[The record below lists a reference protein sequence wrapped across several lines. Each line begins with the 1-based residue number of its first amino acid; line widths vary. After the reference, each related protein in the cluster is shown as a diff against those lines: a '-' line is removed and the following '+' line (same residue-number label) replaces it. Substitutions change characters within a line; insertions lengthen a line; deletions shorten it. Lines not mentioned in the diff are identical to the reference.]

1 MTGHLDLNQI
11 QLAAIVQSTKGII
24 SRIPRGHEKF
34 KCVRITHLEGLEYL
48 DVWATDRYCIL
59 HLVIH
64 CSAAAPA
71 VDTCVDHSELAAALA
86 ELKAS
91 PLTRVKISESEFMID
106 SVTTAQAFKPSP
118 TQQAFKL
125 SPTQLPPVERI
136 VLGGPDLGDVHEGST
151 FNLGMTA
158 RAAAGVRLS
167 QETAKEGTSAPWEIA
182 QKGVHPGKDER
193 LGMLYLR
200 RDNFHRAGD
209 PERESWLGVE
219 YAEVWQMP
227 IVPAR

>member
-24 SRIPRGHEKF
+24 SRIPRGRENL
-34 KCVRITHLEGLEYL
+34 KCVRITHEADSEELH
-48 DVWATDRYCIL
+48 VWATDRYCVL

-71 VDTCVDHSELAAALA
+71 VDTCVDHSALAAALA

-91 PLTRVKISESEFMID
+91 PLTRVKLSESEFTID
-106 SVTTAQAFKPSP
+106 SVTTA
-118 TQQAFKL
+118 QAFKL
-125 SPTQLPPVERI
+125 SPTQLPPVERL
-136 VLGGPDLGDVHEGST
+136 VLGGPGLGDVHEGSV

-158 RAAAGVRLS
+158 KVAAGVRLS
-167 QETAKEGTSAPWEIA
+167 QETAREGREAPWEIA

-200 RDNFHRAGD
+200 RDNNRARG
-209 PERESWLGVE
+209 PKRESTLDVE
-219 YAEVWQMP
+219 YAEIWQMP
-227 IVPAR
+227 IKPKG

>member
-11 QLAAIVQSTKGII
+11 QLETIHQSAKGII
-24 SRIPRGHEKF
+24 SRIPRGMEKI

-48 DVWATDRYCIL
+48 DVWATDRYCVL

-71 VDTCVDHSELAAALA
+71 VDTCVDHSALAAALA

-91 PLTRVKISESEFMID
+91 PLTRVKLSESEFTID
-106 SVTTAQAFKPSP
+106 SVTTAQAFK
-118 TQQAFKL
+118 L
-125 SPTQLPPVERI
+125 SPTQLPTVERL
-136 VLGGPDLGDVHEGST
+136 VQGGPALGDVHEGSV

-158 RAAAGVRLS
+158 KVAAGVRLS
-167 QETAKEGTSAPWEIA
+167 GETAIEGREAPWEMA

-200 RDNFHRAGD
+200 RDNRHRAGD
-209 PERESWLGVE
+209 PERESGLGVE
-219 YAEVWQMP
+219 YAEVWQMA
-227 IVPAR
+227 INPAR

>member
-1 MTGHLDLNQI
+1 MTGHLDLYQI

-24 SRIPRGHEKF
+24 SRIQRGLEKL

-48 DVWATDRYCIL
+48 DVWATDRYCVL

-71 VDTCVDHSELAAALA
+71 VDTCVDHSALAAALA

-91 PLTRVKISESEFMID
+91 PLTRVKLSESEFTID
-106 SVTTAQAFKPSP
+106 SVTMA
-118 TQQAFKL
+118 QAFKL
-125 SPTQLPPVERI
+125 SHTQLPHVDRL
-136 VLGGPDLGDVHEGST
+136 VQGGPALGDVHEGST

-158 RAAAGVRLS
+158 KVAAGVRLS
-167 QETAKEGTSAPWEIA
+167 GETAKEGTNAPWEIA

-200 RDNFHRAGD
+200 RAGD
-209 PERESWLGVE
+209 HKRESGLGVE
-219 YAEVWQMP
+219 YAEVWQMAINP
-227 IVPAR
+227 KG

>member
-11 QLAAIVQSTKGII
+11 QLETIHQSAKGII
-24 SRIPRGHEKF
+24 SRIPRGMEKL

-48 DVWATDRYCIL
+48 DVWATDRYCVL

-64 CSAAAPA
+64 CSAVAPA
-71 VDTCVDHSELAAALA
+71 VDTCVDHSALAAALA

-91 PLTRVKISESEFMID
+91 PLTRVKLSESEFTID
-106 SVTTAQAFKPSP
+106 SVTTE
-118 TQQAFKL
+118 QAFKL
-125 SPTQLPPVERI
+125 SPTQMPPVKRI
-136 VLGGPDLGDVHEGST
+136 VQGGPALGDVHEGSV

-158 RAAAGVRLS
+158 KVAAGVRLS
-167 QETAKEGTSAPWEIA
+167 QETAMEGREAPWEMA

-200 RDNFHRAGD
+200 RDNRHHAGD
-209 PERESWLGVE
+209 PKRESTLGVE
-219 YAEVWQMP
+219 YAEIWQMP
-227 IVPAR
+227 ITPKG

>member
-1 MTGHLDLNQI
+1 MQDYLPLSSQ

-24 SRIPRGHEKF
+24 SHIPRGMEKL

-48 DVWATDRYCIL
+48 DVWATDRYCVL

-71 VDTCVDHSELAAALA
+71 VDTCVDHSALAAALA

-91 PLTRVKISESEFMID
+91 HLTRVKLSESEISID
-106 SVTTAQAFKPSP
+106 SVTTEQVY
-118 TQQAFKL
+118 KL
-125 SPTQLPPVERI
+125 SPTQLPPVER
-136 VLGGPDLGDVHEGST
+136 VVQGGPALGDVHEGSV

-158 RAAAGVRLS
+158 KVAAGVRLS
-167 QETAKEGTSAPWEIA
+167 QETAPEGTNAPWEMA
-182 QKGVHPGKDER
+182 QKGVHSGMDER

-200 RDNFHRAGD
+200 RDNRHHAGG
-209 PERESWLGVE
+209 RESTLDVE
-219 YAEVWQMP
+219 YAEVWQMAITP
-227 IVPAR
+227 KG

>member
-11 QLAAIVQSTKGII
+11 QLAAIAQSTKGII
-24 SRIPRGHEKF
+24 SRIPRGTEKL

-48 DVWATDRYCIL
+48 DVWATDRYCVL

-71 VDTCVDHSELAAALA
+71 VDTCVDHSALAAALA

-91 PLTRVKISESEFMID
+91 PLTRVKLSESEFTID
-106 SVTTAQAFKPSP
+106 SVTTAQ
-118 TQQAFKL
+118 TFKL
-125 SPTQLPPVERI
+125 SPTQQPPVERL
-136 VLGGPDLGDVHEGST
+136 VLGGPGLGDVHEGSV

-158 RAAAGVRLS
+158 KVAAGVRLS
-167 QETAKEGTSAPWEIA
+167 QETAPEGTNAPWEMA

-200 RDNFHRAGD
+200 RDNVHRAG
-209 PERESWLGVE
+209 ERESTLDVE

-227 IVPAR
+227 ITPKG

>member
-1 MTGHLDLNQI
+1 MTDYLPLSSQ
-11 QLAAIVQSTKGII
+11 QLEAIHQSAKGII
-24 SRIPRGHEKF
+24 SRIPRGLENL

-48 DVWATDRYCIL
+48 DVWATDRYCVL

-71 VDTCVDHSELAAALA
+71 VDTCVDHSALAAALA

-91 PLTRVKISESEFMID
+91 PLTRVKLSESEFTID
-106 SVTTAQAFKPSP
+106 SVTTAQAFK
-118 TQQAFKL
+118 L
-125 SPTQLPPVERI
+125 SPTQLPHVERL
-136 VLGGPDLGDVHEGST
+136 VQGGPALGDVHEGSM

-158 RAAAGVRLS
+158 KVAASVRLS
-167 QETAKEGTSAPWEIA
+167 GETAKEGQEAPWEMA

-200 RDNFHRAGD
+200 RGDRHRAGD
-209 PERESWLGVE
+209 PERESTLDVE
-219 YAEVWQMP
+219 YAEIWQMP
-227 IVPAR
+227 INPKG

>member
-24 SRIPRGHEKF
+24 SRIPRGMEKL
-34 KCVRITHLEGLEYL
+34 KCVRISHEL
-48 DVWATDRYCIL
+48 DSEELHVWATDRYCVL

-71 VDTCVDHSELAAALA
+71 VDTCVDHSALAAALA

-91 PLTRVKISESEFMID
+91 PLTRVKLSESEFTID
-106 SVTTAQAFKPSP
+106 SEATA
-118 TQQAFKL
+118 QAFKL
-125 SPTQLPPVERI
+125 SPTQLPPVEHL
-136 VLGGPDLGDVHEGST
+136 VQGGPALGDVHEGSV

-158 RAAAGVRLS
+158 KVAAGVRLS
-167 QETAKEGTSAPWEIA
+167 QETAPEGTNAPWEMA
-182 QKGVHPGKDER
+182 QKGVHSGMDER

-200 RDNFHRAGD
+200 RDNRHHAGG
-209 PERESWLGVE
+209 RESTLDVE

-227 IVPAR
+227 ITPKG

>member
-11 QLAAIVQSTKGII
+11 QLAAIAQSTKGII
-24 SRIPRGHEKF
+24 SRIPRGSENL

-48 DVWATDRYCIL
+48 DVWATDRYCVL

-71 VDTCVDHSELAAALA
+71 VDTCVDHSALAAALA

-91 PLTRVKISESEFMID
+91 PLTRVKLSESEISID
-106 SVTTAQAFKPSP
+106 SVTTAQVY
-118 TQQAFKL
+118 KL
-125 SPTQLPPVERI
+125 SPTQLPPVERL
-136 VLGGPDLGDVHEGST
+136 VQGGPALGDVHEGSV

-158 RAAAGVRLS
+158 KVAAGVRLS
-167 QETAKEGTSAPWEIA
+167 QETAMEGREAPWEMA

-200 RDNFHRAGD
+200 RDNNRARD

-219 YAEVWQMP
+219 YAEVWQMAIKP
-227 IVPAR
+227 KG

>member
-1 MTGHLDLNQI
+1 MTGHLDINQI

-48 DVWATDRYCIL
+48 DVWATDRYCVL

-91 PLTRVKISESEFMID
+91 PLTRVKLSESEFTID
-106 SVTTAQAFKPSP
+106 SVTTAQAFKLSP
-118 TQQAFKL
+118 TQQ
-125 SPTQLPPVERI
+125 PPVERL
-136 VLGGPDLGDVHEGST
+136 VLGGPGLGDVHEGSV

-167 QETAKEGTSAPWEIA
+167 QETAREGREAPWEIA
-182 QKGVHPGKDER
+182 QKGVHRGKDER

-200 RDNFHRAGD
+200 RDSSHRARD
-209 PERESWLGVE
+209 PERQSWLGVE
-219 YAEVWQMP
+219 YAEVWQTAIKP
-227 IVPAR
+227 KG

>member
-1 MTGHLDLNQI
+1 MQDYLPLSSQ
-11 QLAAIVQSTKGII
+11 QLETIHQSAKGII
-24 SRIPRGHEKF
+24 SRIPRGHEKL

-48 DVWATDRYCIL
+48 DVWATDRYCVL

-71 VDTCVDHSELAAALA
+71 VDTCVDHSALAAALA

-91 PLTRVKISESEFMID
+91 PLTRVKLSESEFTID
-106 SVTTAQAFKPSP
+106 SVTTA
-118 TQQAFKL
+118 QAFKL
-125 SPTQLPPVERI
+125 SPTQLPPVERL
-136 VLGGPDLGDVHEGST
+136 VQGGPALGDVHEGSV

-158 RAAAGVRLS
+158 KVAAGVRLS
-167 QETAKEGTSAPWEIA
+167 QETTKEGSEAPWEIA

-200 RDNFHRAGD
+200 RDNSHRARD

-219 YAEVWQMP
+219 YAEVLQMP
-227 IVPAR
+227 ITPNG

>member
-1 MTGHLDLNQI
+1 MTGHLDLSSQ
-11 QLAAIVQSTKGII
+11 QLETIHQSAKGII
-24 SRIPRGHEKF
+24 SRIPRGMEKL

-48 DVWATDRYCIL
+48 DVWATDRYCVL

-71 VDTCVDHSELAAALA
+71 VDTCVDHSALAAALA

-91 PLTRVKISESEFMID
+91 PLTRVKLSESEFTID
-106 SVTTAQAFKPSP
+106 SASTA
-118 TQQAFKL
+118 QAFKL
-125 SPTQLPPVERI
+125 SPTQQPPVERL
-136 VLGGPDLGDVHEGST
+136 VQGGPALGDVHEGSV
-151 FNLGMTA
+151 FNLGMTTKV
-158 RAAAGVRLS
+158 AAGVRLS
-167 QETAKEGTSAPWEIA
+167 GETAMEGREAPWEIA

-200 RDNFHRAGD
+200 RDNRHHAGG
-209 PERESWLGVE
+209 RESTLDVE

-227 IVPAR
+227 ITPKG

>member
-1 MTGHLDLNQI
+1 MQDYLPLSSQ
-11 QLAAIVQSTKGII
+11 QLETIHQSAKGII
-24 SRIPRGHEKF
+24 SRIPRGTEEL

-48 DVWATDRYCIL
+48 DVWATDRYCVL

-71 VDTCVDHSELAAALA
+71 VDTCVDHSALAAALA

-91 PLTRVKISESEFMID
+91 PLTRVKLSESEISID
-106 SVTTAQAFKPSP
+106 SVTTAQVY
-118 TQQAFKL
+118 KL
-125 SPTQLPPVERI
+125 SPTQLPPVERL
-136 VLGGPDLGDVHEGST
+136 VQGGPALGDVHEGSV

-158 RAAAGVRLS
+158 KVAAGVRLS
-167 QETAKEGTSAPWEIA
+167 GETAKEGTNAPWEMA

-193 LGMLYLR
+193 LGILYLR
-200 RDNFHRAGD
+200 RDNSHHAGN
-209 PERESWLGVE
+209 PARESWLGVE

-227 IVPAR
+227 IKPKG